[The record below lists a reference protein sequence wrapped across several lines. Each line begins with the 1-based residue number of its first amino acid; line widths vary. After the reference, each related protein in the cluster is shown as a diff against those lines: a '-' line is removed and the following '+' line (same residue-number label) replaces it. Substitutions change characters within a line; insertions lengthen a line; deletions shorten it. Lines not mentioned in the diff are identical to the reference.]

1 MDLSGRPAAYFR
13 CSRVPAFAFLLLL
26 SSASAHAENATI
38 VHAIDGFVR
47 PAYAGFRQSTEALA
61 TDVDAL
67 CASPG
72 DIALETVR
80 EAFTAA
86 VRSWSHVENI
96 RFGPVTEENRLERIL
111 FWPDRKGIG
120 LKQVQAA
127 IAGEDATAA
136 DPQTLPGKSVAMQGL
151 GALEFVLSGS
161 GSDSLTSAAGA
172 YRCRYGLAIATNLDT
187 MATAIAAAW
196 DRPDGVA
203 QQWANPGAANPLYR
217 TDAEAMTE
225 LFNVFVHGLE
235 MVRDVRINGFLGK
248 TPDGD
253 KPKSAIFWRS
263 GATLASINGDLAGL
277 SALFNASKLSAELEE
292 GDYWIAQS
300 IRFEFSNADFAL
312 QAADGPIDQVLG
324 DGAKR
329 KKLDYARIVTSSL
342 SELFGVKLAAALDL
356 SAGFSSLDG
365 D

>member
-1 MDLSGRPAAYFR
+1 
-13 CSRVPAFAFLLLL
+13 
-26 SSASAHAENATI
+26 
-38 VHAIDGFVR
+38 
-47 PAYAGFRQSTEALA
+47 
-61 TDVDAL
+61 
-67 CASPG
+67 
-72 DIALETVR
+72 
-80 EAFTAA
+80 
-86 VRSWSHVENI
+86 
-96 RFGPVTEENRLERIL
+96 
-111 FWPDRKGIG
+111 
-120 LKQVQAA
+120 
-127 IAGEDATAA
+127 
-136 DPQTLPGKSVAMQGL
+136 
-151 GALEFVLSGS
+151 
-161 GSDSLTSAAGA
+161 
-172 YRCRYGLAIATNLDT
+172 
-187 MATAIAAAW
+187 
-196 DRPDGVA
+196 
-203 QQWANPGAANPLYR
+203 
-217 TDAEAMTE
+217 
-225 LFNVFVHGLE
+225 